1 MAPLPDG
8 PLKPGD
14 LIAVSVTQVLSWGAR
29 VRYRDYAGTAR
40 GRQPAVGEHI
50 KVMVEEV
57 DGTHFKSRR
66 LD

>member
-1 MAPLPDG
+1 MPDG

-14 LIAVSVTQVLSWGAR
+14 LIVVSVTSVLSWGAK
-29 VRYRDYAGTAR
+29 VRYRDYTGTAR

-50 KVMVEEV
+50 KVTVEQV
-57 DGTHFKSRR
+57 DGTHFKSIR